1 MDLQSII
8 AALRGSGGQQQ
19 QGQPAPPQ
27 GAGTGGNAAPQ
38 PLTGFARGAQAVG
51 NPQAEWAYKN
61 YVIDAQTNGQPTVPF
76 EQWLQMQGQQ

>member
-8 AALRGSGGQQQ
+8 AALRGAGGQQQ

-27 GAGTGGNAAPQ
+27 GAGGAGNAAP
-38 PLTGFARGAQAVG
+38 PPMGPMARGAQAMG